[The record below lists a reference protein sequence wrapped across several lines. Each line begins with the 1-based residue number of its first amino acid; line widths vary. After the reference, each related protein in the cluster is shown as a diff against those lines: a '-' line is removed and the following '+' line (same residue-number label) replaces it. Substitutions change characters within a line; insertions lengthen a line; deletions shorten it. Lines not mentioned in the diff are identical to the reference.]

1 LFVLKELLL
10 LGTCLRTFLRF
21 GGLATASSS
30 RQHRLATRLLLRGFR
45 HRHLAL
51 AQQWPKDVEE
61 VTDIV
66 LVVSTMIAVV
76 MMTGDAVDAVAQ
88 KELVGLDLGDDGD
101 AIDLDRNRFHVD
113 VHDAVALFT
122 FVVIVVVVVAERGKE
137 RRMHAAVVVV
147 AIEDGLQ

>member
-1 LFVLKELLL
+1 
-10 LGTCLRTFLRF
+10 
-21 GGLATASSS
+21 
-30 RQHRLATRLLLRGFR
+30 
-45 HRHLAL
+45 
-51 AQQWPKDVEE
+51 
-61 VTDIV
+61 
-66 LVVSTMIAVV
+66 MIAVV